1 MKLLICGFL
10 LSGLALARTLQPPQL
25 LPSLEWQKVVLKQDL
40 EIKTKEVL
48 SKVLKPEEFLVTAK
62 IDLTTP
68 QMPDFKKQIAPSAN
82 LTNETT
88 RLNKVKATNAAP
100 KNDPYGYIVFH
111 KMGLEVPL
119 VEEFKDNE
127 INIQNNNNNQK
138 VDDGNDFENIWKYNK
153 ALDIYNNIDHVA
165 VNIKI
170 TDKVTINA
178 RSKLESL
185 VKDIGYD
192 IPSVQPDVRFEYVDF
207 HLEKSFRAETVAGP
221 KKVEPSWPEKAL
233 AFAEKF
239 QLPITLFM
247 SVFMLGMFGL
257 MLMKKYKQILE
268 ENAPGAQTITMED
281 GGDQDG
287 NSGSTPAENTPSFVA
302 QSVIERF
309 IAYLDQA
316 PRECS
321 AMVKSWLRETDG
333 NQILGLKVLIEE
345 LPNEKLTHLVSMLSE
360 EDKGKLRATVQMSLK
375 PAEMEKA
382 KEFISAQV
390 RDEILKGE
398 KIDDPELQEMLLAI
412 SPKKAAQMV
421 MEQPEF
427 VSMLFSKLT
436 PRFLG
441 LILEQLNDENKS
453 AVLNQALGQKTLS
466 DIKVFK
472 SVLFKYADIE
482 IFSPALEK
490 IKLILPDSSRS
501 TEETLYHAIA
511 KHGNAQSVKACA
523 MRNFPYQLITSLPG
537 DMLKEALLQFDS
549 IKRIEFLETLSNE
562 DKESLIN
569 AFAPAGSK
577 ARDIYE
583 FDYERVF
590 SNEEANARIKTE
602 SDTIAKSFVIHLR
615 DFIRKNPQFKG
626 KVTTIVSQWAD
637 SMATEFNTIN
647 KLKIVV

>member
-1 MKLLICGFL
+1 MKWLICVFL
-10 LSGLALARTLQPPQL
+10 ISGLAWSRTLQPPQL

-40 EIKTKEVL
+40 ETKTKEVL
-48 SKVLKPEEFLVTAK
+48 SKVLKAEEFLVTAK

-68 QMPDFKKQIAPSAN
+68 QMPDFKKQHAPIAATS
-82 LTNETT
+82 ETT
-88 RLNKVKATNAAP
+88 RLHKVKASNAAP
-100 KNDPYGYIVFH
+100 TNDPYGYIVFH

-119 VEEFKDNE
+119 VEEFKDDE
-127 INIQNNNNNQK
+127 VKTQNKNQK
-138 VDDGNDFENIWKYNK
+138 ADDGNDFENIWKYNK

-165 VNIKI
+165 ISVKI

-185 VKDIGYD
+185 VKGIGYD
-192 IPSVQPDVRFEYVDF
+192 IPSVQPDVKFEYVDF
-207 HLEKSFRAETVAGP
+207 HLEKSFKAETVAGP
-221 KKVEPSWPEKAL
+221 KKVEPTWFEKVI

-239 QLPITLFM
+239 QLPITLFV

-268 ENAPGAQTITMED
+268 ENAAGSQTLTMEG
-281 GGDQDG
+281 GGDQD
-287 NSGSTPAENTPSFVA
+287 NKTGSAPAENTPSLVA
-302 QSVIERF
+302 QSVMERF

-316 PRECS
+316 PRECT
-321 AMVKSWLRETDG
+321 AMVKSWLREPDA
-333 NQILGLKVLIEE
+333 NQILGLNVIIEE
-345 LPNEKLTHLVSMLSE
+345 LPNDKLTHLVSMLSE
-360 EDKGKLRATVQMSLK
+360 EDKGKLRATVQVALK
-375 PAEMEKA
+375 PAEMTKA

-421 MEQPEF
+421 MDQPEF
-427 VSMLFSKLT
+427 VSMLFSKLS

-466 DIKVFK
+466 DVKVFK
-472 SVLFKYADIE
+472 SVLYKYADIE

-490 IKLILPDSSRS
+490 IKLILPDSSKS
-501 TEETLYHAIA
+501 TEETLYQAIA

-523 MRNFPYQLITSLPG
+523 LRNFPYQLITSLPE

-549 IKRIEFLETLSNE
+549 IKRIEYLETLAND
-562 DKESLIN
+562 DKEYLIN
-569 AFAPAGSK
+569 AFAPPGSK

-583 FDYERVF
+583 LDYERVF
-590 SNEEANARIKTE
+590 SNEEANARIKADA
-602 SDTIAKSFVIHLR
+602 DTIAKNFVIHLR
-615 DFIRKNPQFKG
+615 DFMRKNPQFKG
-626 KVTTIVSQWAD
+626 KVATIVGQWAD
-637 SMATEFNTIN
+637 NMAAEFNSIP
-647 KLKIVV
+647 KLKIVA